1 VRYWIA
7 SICLAAG
14 LVSAVAQ
21 ADEAVVRKNM
31 QARYPGIPVESV
43 TRTPMPGIYEVYAN
57 GIIIYTDENV
67 DYLIAEGRL
76 VDAKTRDDLTSK
88 RLRKLQGIP
97 FSSLPLDQSFKIVR
111 GSGKRKIAYFAD
123 PNCGYCRKFEQ
134 ELLGVDDLTVHV
146 FLYPILSQDS
156 FDKAHNV
163 WCSTDRVKTWNDW
176 MQKGVVPSA
185 AANCN
190 SPIDKIVQYGRE
202 KRINGTPTL
211 IFADGSRVPGV
222 IPAAELNKILDAMK

>member
-1 VRYWIA
+1 MRNWIA
-7 SICLAAG
+7 SISLAAG

-21 ADEAVVRKNM
+21 ADEAEVRKNM

-43 TRTPMPGIYEVYAN
+43 TRTPMPGIYEVFAN
-57 GIIIYTDENV
+57 GIIIYTDKNV
-67 DYLIAEGRL
+67 DYVIAEGRL
-76 VDAKTRDDLTSK
+76 VDAKTRVDLTSK
-88 RLRKLQGIP
+88 RLRTLQRIS
-97 FSSLPLDQSFKIVR
+97 FSSLPLDLTFKLVR
-111 GSGKRKIAYFAD
+111 GNGKRKIGYFAD
-123 PNCGYCRKFEQ
+123 PNCVYCKKFEQ
-134 ELLGVDDLTVHV
+134 ELLSVDDLTVYV

-176 MQKGVVPSA
+176 MQKGVVPKA
-185 AANCN
+185 AENCD

-211 IFADGSRVPGV
+211 IFTDGSRVPGV
-222 IPAAELNKILDAMK
+222 IPAAELNKMLDAMK